1 MRPEAQPSPGRAS
14 KREGLPASGAFHARD
29 PPAFDFEP
37 ACTTP
42 LQPIELVL
50 GSLDLCLSGYSGLGC
65 FIKSSLREPA
75 CNVQAAPFGSSLWP
89 IPPPRWRW
97 SGQAR
102 SAKSRR
108 RRRYFCCRARLL
120 QVIVCSLN
128 WETLGHPP
136 VAPDNCRLGAP
147 ISPSQDRVINHLEA
161 LVDRYLSCKPF
172 AAEALGRCGPKFHA
186 LLRVAKEL
194 PRVEDVDPYLGELV
208 CALKQGFDYGP
219 SARESSFQASAETTA
234 TGSVSRDVPEAS
246 RRMNTVP
253 EEPPNPACLGFSTPL
268 GSLGALKVV
277 SSRIKW
283 KHSPS
288 FDPRPFLENEVLLAA
303 YENPEILRRPSGAW
317 PTVRPALV
325 HCDRTELL
333 ALARALDAHGA
344 LKIFGSAEL
353 ADLDPSEEV
362 GLFGVPK
369 DSEWDRLIINPVVVN
384 SRMYSL
390 SEASKRLSPGW
401 LLGSL
406 TLRSDQALRFHAA
419 DLSDFYH
426 SFKVSHARALRNRL
440 RARFSSVELRD
451 LSAYSPDLEEPL
463 GIGLN
468 TLAMGD
474 SLAVEVA
481 QASHEGLLRQ
491 KCGSMLE
498 GEVLRYRSP
507 VPRTDHIEA
516 LAIDDHISFQ
526 KLSWEALRSQAPARD
541 TQVFE
546 LASAAYDDVFLHRNA
561 KKDKIACT
569 SGVVLGAEVDG
580 VLGVVSA
587 PRERVLC
594 LGFISAVV
602 ASRGSVSG
610 EVLDTLLGC
619 WVHVL
624 LFRRPIFCIV
634 DALFHEGKGL
644 PRQKVFEL
652 SRQARNELYLL
663 SFLGGLAQA
672 SLRSSYRPELFCLD
686 ASPWA
691 GAVCSSRVGS
701 FAASEFWRRSEQRGY
716 YTKLAG
722 PASAVLLEHG
732 LDHEGANL
740 FGQEGSQGAQPSA
753 PPKPFPRFRGLSEG
767 FLYDVFELSEVP
779 SSWTT
784 AHSRL
789 GLRVF
794 AELKVGDRLVR
805 FSDIRDAT
813 IARELISLAARRVVK
828 EWHVRVP
835 RTFCKDFQVP
845 CGSFEGCSLEVQ
857 TLEHLPKKEFSVARR
872 IGAILNVVVR
882 SGQFVSVEHRACS
895 ALFSLECFKTLAR
908 AGCVLSPFCQCAFG
922 APFEGATTVLHNKP
936 WFLALACSCACAGS
950 VCHFSPEA
958 DLLTAAS
965 REDFLAR
972 CQPSALAVYGFE
984 PEVGDSLE
992 AVADLYPLPFVRQLA
1007 AGSVSARR
1015 GGPSSLPTAAL
1026 QQTADRLGL
1035 GLVFDPVFDPSLET
1049 YPPRDWHEDPEWISE
1064 LCRSL
1069 RFREKFRYKFRIP
1082 GHINVNE
1089 ARVLKSWLKS
1099 LAKEVSDCR
1108 VAALLD
1114 SRVTIGAAA
1123 KGRSSSFA
1131 ISRVLQGCLGY
1142 VLGSGLY
1149 PGLLHCY
1156 SGDNRA
1162 DDPSRDKPVQAP
1174 TLAEPLWLTSLQS
1187 GSTWRFDA
1195 VADSCRLKKLPARWL
1210 RFLLL
1215 LAGDIERNP
1224 GPVPCRPRVPRGSLD
1239 PEAGFARSTAHK
1251 MRKALESF
1259 ESWLLDRVGLSL
1271 DSVLQD
1277 NRAAEMALRGFGLYL
1292 YSEGFP
1298 RYLLVYALTA
1308 VQNRCPSLRNH
1319 LAGAWQVDRKWQLAE
1334 PGECRSVLPAAA
1346 VRAALCLAT
1355 LWGWYD
1361 WTGVVLLGF
1370 LAMLHPAEMLAL
1382 TRRDLVFPADSFH
1395 HVSAL
1400 FVYLKNPKTARFA
1413 RRQHGKIDDF
1423 SAISVIHRIFGH
1435 LGPDDKLFPASMH
1448 TFRRLWDLVTERLG
1462 IPCRAALRGAT
1473 PGVLRGSGATHFYQQ
1488 SENLQLLAWRGRW
1501 ARSKT
1506 LEYYLQEVAA
1516 QMLLSELPPESRS
1529 RILAFDRSC
1538 DAVLS
1543 ALPPSVVRTGSTGG
1557 AAQY

>member
-1 MRPEAQPSPGRAS
+1 MSSWLAPVAAFGAELLPCMSEADDIEELTIRLGGVTISIRGALSGAGARGLASGDSAQGESASATHSLAGAHRRAS
-14 KREGLPASGAFHARD
+14 EGEILAATSAQDLAALHLPELVPLARQLRGEFNRDSAENGLGTCENAVHPRRGRGTGLFGGIISAYLVRIRTGGFLAVLPRNDTVVELMRGLLNEDGDSLAVDHFCAVELETSRGRSLGEAEVYFVDLPWEGASAFTKSHPLRGALARETRFVTFEAGGSTGRPRPASTLAAAEAWIMTTMDATTATEYNTAAEEPDEPAETLPPHDGAAMDNAELYNALLDRIQALEAGSRPSASSAAPDARPLLGGPPLLRAPAAALDDDTLGRLQALAGPAPRKPPGLGARAKTSAAPPPAGVGVFRESELEALPDPTAADPFADLGFRPADPLQQILAAQLAQNKLLLEKLSPSKPVDDVTAALGASGSGSGNDSSGGIKGCLAREAFLRQVQDLPRVAEIVRANALRELGLDASREEPNLLKLYIERRLPLAGHRLLGYVASFAAEGWEAGARSQNAELQGYAARLAIFAEQASLDSGRLQLAWLLGGYPD
-29 PPAFDFEP
+29 PPATLWAMNRRSSLKPFSGLCHASWAAANLAYLKDLDYLEGRMTALNRARPSSDKDAVATEDVP
-37 ACTTP
+37 ATTTP
-42 LQPIELVL
+42 GGV
-50 GSLDLCLSGYSGLGC
+50 
-65 FIKSSLREPA
+65 
-75 CNVQAAPFGSSLWP
+75 
-89 IPPPRWRW
+89 
-97 SGQAR
+97 GQAKPVVR
-102 SAKSRR
+102 S
-108 RRRYFCCRARLL
+108 
-120 QVIVCSLN
+120 
-128 WETLGHPP
+128 
-136 VAPDNCRLGAP
+136 LGAG
-147 ISPSQDRVINHLEA
+147 
-161 LVDRYLSCKPF
+161 
-172 AAEALGRCGPKFHA
+172 ALGRCGPKFHA
-186 LLRVAKEL
+186 LLRV
-194 PRVEDVDPYLGELV
+194 
-208 CALKQGFDYGP
+208 
-219 SARESSFQASAETTA
+219 
-234 TGSVSRDVPEAS
+234 
-246 RRMNTVP
+246 
-253 EEPPNPACLGFSTPL
+253 
-268 GSLGALKVV
+268 
-277 SSRIKW
+277 
-283 KHSPS
+283 
-288 FDPRPFLENEVLLAA
+288 LLAA
-303 YENPEILRRPSGAW
+303 YENPEIL
-317 PTVRPALV
+317 
-325 HCDRTELL
+325 
-333 ALARALDAHGA
+333 
-344 LKIFGSAEL
+344 
-353 ADLDPSEEV
+353 
-362 GLFGVPK
+362 
-369 DSEWDRLIINPVVVN
+369 
-384 SRMYSL
+384 
-390 SEASKRLSPGW
+390 
-401 LLGSL
+401 
-406 TLRSDQALRFHAA
+406 
-419 DLSDFYH
+419 
-426 SFKVSHARALRNRL
+426 
-440 RARFSSVELRD
+440 
-451 LSAYSPDLEEPL
+451 
-463 GIGLN
+463 
-468 TLAMGD
+468 
-474 SLAVEVA
+474 
-481 QASHEGLLRQ
+481 
-491 KCGSMLE
+491 
-498 GEVLRYRSP
+498 
-507 VPRTDHIEA
+507 
-516 LAIDDHISFQ
+516 
-526 KLSWEALRSQAPARD
+526 
-541 TQVFE
+541 
-546 LASAAYDDVFLHRNA
+546 
-561 KKDKIACT
+561 
-569 SGVVLGAEVDG
+569 
-580 VLGVVSA
+580 
-587 PRERVLC
+587 
-594 LGFISAVV
+594 
-602 ASRGSVSG
+602 
-610 EVLDTLLGC
+610 
-619 WVHVL
+619 
-624 LFRRPIFCIV
+624 RPIFCIV

-652 SRQARNELYLL
+652 SRQ
-663 SFLGGLAQA
+663 
-672 SLRSSYRPELFCLD
+672 
-686 ASPWA
+686 
-691 GAVCSSRVGS
+691 
-701 FAASEFWRRSEQRGY
+701 
-716 YTKLAG
+716 
-722 PASAVLLEHG
+722 
-732 LDHEGANL
+732 
-740 FGQEGSQGAQPSA
+740 
-753 PPKPFPRFRGLSEG
+753 
-767 FLYDVFELSEVP
+767 
-779 SSWTT
+779 
-784 AHSRL
+784 
-789 GLRVF
+789 
-794 AELKVGDRLVR
+794 
-805 FSDIRDAT
+805 
-813 IARELISLAARRVVK
+813 
-828 EWHVRVP
+828 
-835 RTFCKDFQVP
+835 
-845 CGSFEGCSLEVQ
+845 VQ

-1035 GLVFDPVFDPSLET
+1035 GLVFDPVFDPSLEP
-1049 YPPRDWHEDPEWISE
+1049 YPPRDWHE
-1064 LCRSL
+1064 
-1069 RFREKFRYKFRIP
+1069 
-1082 GHINVNE
+1082 
-1089 ARVLKSWLKS
+1089 
-1099 LAKEVSDCR
+1099 EVSDCR

-1123 KGRSSSFA
+1123 K
-1131 ISRVLQGCLGY
+1131 
-1142 VLGSGLY
+1142 
-1149 PGLLHCY
+1149 
-1156 SGDNRA
+1156 
-1162 DDPSRDKPVQAP
+1162 
-1174 TLAEPLWLTSLQS
+1174 

-1448 TFRRLWDLVTERLG
+1448 TFRRLWDLVMERLG